1 VILKDDFGVKYKL
14 ATLNAFVDNTNTNMS
29 SQLMI
34 TPVDVFYPSPGY
46 LELHDAGNDAVN
58 NQTAEGTSIQDAIL
72 HIKYNADT
80 LEEKNNMLEQKV
92 SELEQKINTILR
104 MDEIT
109 KI

>member
-1 VILKDDFGVKYKL
+1 MILKDGFGVEYKL
-14 ATLNAFVDNTNTNMS
+14 ATLNAFVDNTNTNMN

-34 TPVDVFYPSPGY
+34 TPVNGLCPTPGY

-58 NQTAEGTSIQDAIL
+58 NQTAGGISIQDAIL

-80 LEEKNNMLEQKV
+80 LEAKNTMLEQKV